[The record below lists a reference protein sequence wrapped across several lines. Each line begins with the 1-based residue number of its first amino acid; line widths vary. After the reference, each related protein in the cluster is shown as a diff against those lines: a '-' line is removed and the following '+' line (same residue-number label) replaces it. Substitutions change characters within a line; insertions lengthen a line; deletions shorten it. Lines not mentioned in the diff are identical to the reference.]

1 MRYLTKILIV
11 TVCLITLSGF
21 AAACDCGTTD
31 CAPKS
36 PGYWKNHPEAWPVQT
51 ITIGNTCDGYKTYS
65 VDEAIAIMQH
75 PVKGDKVYTMFDALI
90 AAKLN
95 GVNCCQSYDVKN
107 KISEGDLWMSKY
119 YYDKDESPIR
129 ANSSPWQDR
138 TEVGCGE
145 IPSGEEIYLKLDAY
159 NNGQYN

>member
-1 MRYLTKILIV
+1 
-11 TVCLITLSGF
+11 
-21 AAACDCGTTD
+21 
-31 CAPKS
+31 
-36 PGYWKNHPEAWPVQT
+36 
-51 ITIGNTCDGYKTYS
+51 
-65 VDEAIAIMQH
+65 
-75 PVKGDKVYTMFDALI
+75 MFDALI

-138 TEVGCGE
+138 TKVGCGE
-145 IPSGEEIYLKLDAY
+145 IPSSY
-159 NNGQYN
+159 NFV